1 MKCWFHYTTHAPTE
15 ESTIA
20 HQHQMNMVFSNCS
33 KEDVIYPLT
42 LTEIAQAQED
52 NAVLKKLIKTEK
64 YSTQLV
70 RIHKS
75 YAKVAR

>member
-1 MKCWFHYTTHAPTE
+1 
-15 ESTIA
+15 
-20 HQHQMNMVFSNCS
+20 MNMVFANCS

-70 RIHKS
+70 KIHKS